1 MYGLG
6 KGMLGLVCKPTKG
19 AIDLVTQTTRGIS
32 NTPKTMYVSMTRMI
46 KKKGK
51 KNEGQED
58 VDPEDDIQICEQ
70 DGETLYISRSAL
82 SEAIERS
89 QLLSALLY
97 QAEVSLDET
106 EQAIVKE
113 IIARQ
118 RKILKSGANEE
129 VDIQAQQVK
138 LITEELLN

>member
-1 MYGLG
+1 
-6 KGMLGLVCKPTKG
+6 MLGLVCKPTKG

-58 VDPEDDIQICEQ
+58 VDPNDDIRICEQ

-82 SEAIERS
+82 SEAIDRS

-97 QAEVSLDET
+97 QSEVSLDET

-118 RKILKSGANEE
+118 RKILKSGCNEE
-129 VDIQAQQVK
+129 IDIQAQQVK

>member
-51 KNEGQED
+51 KNEGQEE
-58 VDPEDDIQICEQ
+58 VTEDDIRICEQ

-82 SEAIERS
+82 RESIERS

-106 EQAIVKE
+106 E
-113 IIARQ
+113 
-118 RKILKSGANEE
+118 
-129 VDIQAQQVK
+129 
-138 LITEELLN
+138 